1 MMQGYEYMVVGC
13 RQLFKRKKKQYSK
26 LGSGGLVVKSCLTLC
41 NPVDRRLP
49 GLEKT
54 ATFQE
59 IGIKLACSS
68 SFMNY

>member
-1 MMQGYEYMVVGC
+1 MQGYEYMVVGC
-13 RQLFKRKKKQYSK
+13 RQLFKREKQYSK
-26 LGSGGLVVKSCLTLC
+26 LGSGGLVFKSCLTLC

-59 IGIKLACSS
+59 IGIKLACFSS
-68 SFMNY
+68 VMND